1 MFAVSRNI
9 AETDL
14 NFSDNFGKQ
23 IYEKWLLPNAS
34 YFTVGKNN
42 FTLGNLYTKAL
53 NSCQIL

>member
-1 MFAVSRNI
+1 MFAGRNI

-14 NFSDNFGKQ
+14 NLSDNFGKQ

-42 FTLGNLYTKAL
+42 FTLGNFYTKAL